1 MSSGD
6 VEKARDKTTQTTTDV
21 DPANA
26 LEIETVGLVV
36 FVVFEAAKKEP
47 ILGEITFGSRTS
59 DVDV

>member
-6 VEKARDKTTQTTTDV
+6 AEKARDKTTQTTTDV

-26 LEIETVGLVV
+26 LESR
-36 FVVFEAAKKEP
+36 F
-47 ILGEITFGSRTS
+47 TFGSRTS